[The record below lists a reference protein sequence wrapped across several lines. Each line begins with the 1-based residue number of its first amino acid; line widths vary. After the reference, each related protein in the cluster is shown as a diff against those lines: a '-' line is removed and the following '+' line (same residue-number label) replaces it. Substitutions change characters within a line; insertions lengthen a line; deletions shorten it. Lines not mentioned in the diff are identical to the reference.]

1 MIKWKL
7 KTWNVKA
14 RSYLKKK
21 GPNVFRQNEKPK
33 YV

>member
-14 RSYLKKK
+14 GSFFFLK
-21 GPNVFRQNEKPK
+21 GPNVFKQNEKPK
-33 YV
+33 YA